1 MSTPAPRVAARYFVL
16 LADLLREQG
25 ADVNAILRA
34 AGLDAGRLGPSD
46 AWLQP
51 DEVERLIAAAR
62 AATGR
67 TDLGFELGRRI
78 KMTSH
83 DLLGYGMLSCRSFD
97 EVLRLVA
104 RHYHLMTE
112 TFTLRYQRAGAG
124 VGEAVYAPALAM
136 PAGVLHFY
144 EEVLAMAH
152 HHQVGLMLGSD
163 VPGHDYHLSL
173 PEPPHVAR
181 YASLAPARFHF
192 GSGTLPGV
200 RVVMGADLLDRPLPL
215 GNPRLMREIDERCRA
230 IGRRPPAA
238 DSGWGEYVKM
248 MLREARGELL
258 TLAELAQRVRVS
270 ARTIDRHLKK
280 EQLQFR
286 NLARQ
291 VQIERACELLAAP
304 GTTVAQV
311 ALELGYSDAA
321 NFSRAFRRE
330 LGMPPG
336 DYQQQRAAAPAGR
349 AAADAPTPTR

>member
-25 ADVNAILRA
+25 ADVDAILRA
-34 AGLDAGRLGPSD
+34 AGLDARRLGPSD

-51 DEVERLIAAAR
+51 DEVERLITAAR